1 MDWLIEGIMEDGR
14 KFRPS
19 DWVDRLS
26 ATLAS
31 FGRDHRLRY
40 GAARPC
46 YLKGQKC
53 LLVKK
58 ALEQEDPAAFEYV
71 RGFARS
77 NGLRMTDVDAA
88 DIGMGATSHSLE
100 AVA

>member
-26 ATLAS
+26 AALAS

-58 ALEQEDPAAFEYV
+58 SLEQEDPAAFEYV

-88 DIGMGATSHSLE
+88 DTGMGATSHSLE

>member
-31 FGRDHRLRY
+31 FGQDHRLRY

-46 YLKGQKC
+46 FVKGQKC

-58 ALEQEDPAAFEYV
+58 VLEQKDPAAFEYV

-77 NGLRMTDVDAA
+77 NGLRMTDVDAGGS
-88 DIGMGATSHSLE
+88 DTSSPSLE